1 MFFLNCLYIQSKTY
15 IFSILLNVII
25 NIYNNQLIINTYP
38 RNAKNIPN
46 KLIRSNI
53 YSAFKPISDEIH
65 NNVGF
70 ELNLSNI
77 LGLSLI
83 NVFFAGNIPFSPK
96 NPRTIHTK

>member
-1 MFFLNCLYIQSKTY
+1 MIK
-15 IFSILLNVII
+15 
-25 NIYNNQLIINTYP
+25 TYP

-46 KLIRSNI
+46 KQIRSNI

-70 ELNLSNI
+70 ALNLSNI

-83 NVFFAGNIPFSPK
+83 NAFFAGNIPFSPNK
-96 NPRTIHTK
+96 PRSININVICIIIFINIEMYISIRCNQYIS